1 MRRFTS
7 LPRPVLM
14 TLAVC
19 FAAATTLYS
28 IVWMVHISRPPLQL
42 GVDFKISPTSHQTV
56 VTRVF
61 PEGSARAA
69 GIRAG
74 DVIVAIN
81 GRKMSDPSPFYGY
94 AFYKAVL
101 LGKQGDWVVMS
112 IERQGAPE
120 SLTFRVLPEP
130 FQPKPTELSP
140 WEDILGKVLNFYPL
154 FFLIVGVAVLFL
166 RLDDADAWRL
176 ALMFGGFI
184 AGAPLLEGS
193 VPSHLRPFMD
203 WYRMTAWGISPAVF
217 NYFFSVFPVASPID
231 RKFPWLKNVCLG
243 TLGASAIP
251 MGLACLVAGDMTPVY
266 STYGWLP
273 PNLAQK
279 TLYGLGFS
287 AYFLGFVSLV
297 WTSVRPPTAEAR
309 RKTRVIVWGTLV
321 GFGPNFLIYL
331 LQFLGKMR
339 PGPRGLPWALSVIS
353 LSLMPLSYAYA
364 VVRHH
369 VLEIP
374 VLFKRSA
381 RYLLVQRGFVVLTGL
396 ITIAA
401 ILLFIAVLTRLFQG
415 HGDTALRLGMGLG
428 IAFGGISAVVNL
440 HVLPRVTKRIDQ
452 AFFRSAYDARQIMES
467 LAQKTRNTSRREDLA
482 TLLEVEI
489 REALH
494 PASLGVYLEGNDGR
508 LRTYSNGVV
517 SRLTSGQENRA
528 SVPSAGGDGAPDRMT
543 TRADAT
549 DGDHPPEV
557 LAPDL
562 PLLTQL
568 ARRGGPWDVSASVID
583 GLAADRVLA
592 PMRAECLVPLL
603 GRSGQLTGLLALG
616 PRLSEEPY
624 SREDK
629 RLLAS
634 VATQAAVALENVRLA
649 EGMAESMEA
658 ERRAAQEIEI
668 ARQVQARLFPQ
679 KHPPLKTLEYAG
691 GCTQARQV
699 GGDYYDFLDLG
710 PGRLGLVLAD
720 IAGKGISGALLMAN
734 LQANLR
740 SQYAVAL
747 EDLPRLLQSV
757 NRLFYEN
764 TADNSYATLFFADY
778 DDRTRRLRYAN
789 CGHLPPL
796 LLHAGGSVTRLE
808 ATSTV
813 LGLFEAWSCSV
824 VETFLAPGDCLVLYT
839 DGVTEAARADGE
851 EFGEER
857 LIKAV
862 RAHLS
867 LPALPVAD
875 LLAAIVGAVQEFSG
889 PEQADDITLV
899 VAKCHL

>member
-14 TLAVC
+14 TLALC

-28 IVWMVHISRPPLQL
+28 ITWMYHITRPPLQL
-42 GVDFKISPTSHQTV
+42 GLDFNISPTSHQAK
-56 VTRVF
+56 VTQVY
-61 PEGSARAA
+61 PEGPAEAA
-69 GIRAG
+69 GIRPG
-74 DVIVAIN
+74 DVIVAID
-81 GRKMSDPSPFYGY
+81 GRRMSDPSPFYGY
-94 AFYKAVL
+94 AYYKAVV
-101 LGKQGDWVVMS
+101 LGKRGELTVVRV
-112 IERQGAPE
+112 ERQGAPGP
-120 SLTFRVLPEP
+120 LTFRIVLEP
-130 FQPKPTELSP
+130 FRPQPAELSG
-140 WEDILGKVLNFYPL
+140 WQNILGKVLDFYPL
-154 FFLIVGVAVLFL
+154 FFLIVGVSVLFL

-176 ALMFGGFI
+176 ALMFAGFI
-184 AGAPLLEGS
+184 AGAPLVEGS
-193 VPSHLRPFMD
+193 IPAHLHRFMT
-203 WYRMTAWGISPAVF
+203 WYRITTWGMSAAIF
-217 NYFFSVFPVASPID
+217 NYFFSVFPVPSRVD
-231 RKFPWLKNVCLG
+231 RKFPWLKKLCLG
-243 TLGASAIP
+243 VMAACSIP
-251 MGLACLVAGDMTPVY
+251 TGLACLVAGDMSLVY
-266 STYGWLP
+266 SIYGWAG

-279 TLYGLGFS
+279 FLYVIGFS
-287 AYFLGFVSLV
+287 TYALGFVSLV
-297 WTSVRPPTAEAR
+297 WNSVRPPTAEAR

-321 GFGPNFLIYL
+321 GFGPNFLLYL
-331 LQFLGKMR
+331 YLQLTKIH
-339 PGPRGLPWALSVIS
+339 PGAMGLPYALSVVS

-364 VVRHH
+364 VVRHR

-396 ITIAA
+396 ITTAA
-401 ILLFIAVLTRLFQG
+401 ILIFIALLTRLFQG

-440 HVLPRVTKRIDQ
+440 HVLPRVTKRIDR

-467 LAQKTRNTSRREDLA
+467 LAQKTRNTARREDLA
-482 TLLEVEI
+482 RLLEVEI

-494 PASLGVYLEGNDGR
+494 PSSLVVYLEGNDGR
-508 LRTYSNGVV
+508 LRTYSNGAVPPPA
-517 SRLTSGQENRA
+517 SGRGSGA
-528 SVPSAGGDGAPDRMT
+528 SVPATGGNGVDGQVATLVDAGQHAPQL
-543 TRADAT
+543 
-549 DGDHPPEV
+549 
-557 LAPDL
+557 LAPDA
-562 PLLTQL
+562 PLLMEL
-568 ARRGGPWDVSASVID
+568 ARRGGPWDVSASVMD

-603 GRSGQLTGLLALG
+603 GRSGRLTGLLALG

-679 KHPPLKTLEYAG
+679 KHPPLRTLDYAG

-710 PGRLGLVLAD
+710 PERLGLVLAD

-747 EDLPRLLQSV
+747 QDVPRLLQSV
-757 NRLFYEN
+757 NRLFHEN

-796 LLHAGGSVTRLE
+796 LLRAGGGVERLE

-813 LGLFEAWSCSV
+813 LGLFETWSCRV
-824 VETFLAPGDCLVLYT
+824 EETFLAPGDFLALYT

-851 EFGEER
+851 EFGEAR
-857 LIKAV
+857 LVHTVCAH
-862 RAHLS
+862 RALR
-867 LPALPVAD
+867 VED
-875 LLAAIVGAVQEFSG
+875 LLTAIVGAVREFSG

-899 VAKCHL
+899 VAKCHA

>member
-7 LPRPVLM
+7 LRRPVLVI
-14 TLAVC
+14 LALC

-28 IVWMVHISRPPLQL
+28 IVWMVHISRAPL
-42 GVDFKISPTSHQTV
+42 GVGVEFEMSPTSHQTV
-56 VTRVF
+56 VTRVY
-61 PEGSARAA
+61 PDGPAEAA
-69 GIRAG
+69 GVRTG
-74 DVIVAIN
+74 DVIVAID

-94 AFYKAVL
+94 AYVKSVQ
-101 LGKQGDWVVMS
+101 LGKQGDVAVLS
-112 IERQGAPE
+112 VERQGAPE
-120 SLTFRVLPEP
+120 LLTFRILLKP
-130 FQPKPTELSP
+130 FRPRPAELSG
-140 WEDILGKVLNFYPL
+140 WQDILGKVLSFYPL
-154 FFLIVGVAVLFL
+154 FLLIVGVAVLFL

-184 AGAPLLEGS
+184 AAAPLVEGS
-193 VPSHLRPFMD
+193 IPPHLRPFVA
-203 WYRMTAWGISPAVF
+203 WYHMTAWGMSPAVF
-217 NYFFSVFPVASPID
+217 NYFFSVFPAPSPIE
-231 RKFPWLKNVCLG
+231 RKFPWLKKVYLG
-243 TLGASAIP
+243 IMGAWSIP
-251 MGLACLVAGDMTPVY
+251 LGLACLVAGDMTPAY
-266 STYGWLP
+266 SIYGWWA
-273 PNLAQK
+273 PNLAADIVYA
-279 TLYGLGFS
+279 LAFS
-287 AYFLGFVSLV
+287 AYILGFVSLV
-297 WTSVRPPTAEAR
+297 WNSVRPPTAEAR
-309 RKTRVIVWGTLV
+309 RKTRVIVWGTLI
-321 GFGPNFLIYL
+321 GYGPIFLIYFFQRVAK
-331 LQFLGKMR
+331 LQ
-339 PGPRGLPWALSVIS
+339 PGTGLPWALAVIS
-353 LSLMPLSYAYA
+353 LALMPLSYAYA
-364 VVRHH
+364 VVRHR

-381 RYLLVQRGFVVLTGL
+381 RYVLVQRGFVVLTAL
-396 ITIAA
+396 ITTAA
-401 ILLFIAVLTRLFQG
+401 ILVFIAVFTRLLQG
-415 HGDTALRLGMGLG
+415 HSDTALRVGMGLG
-428 IAFGGISAVVNL
+428 IAFGGISAVINL

-452 AFFRSAYDARQIMES
+452 AFFRSAYDARLIMES
-467 LAQKTRNTSRREDLA
+467 LARKTRSTASREDLA
-482 TLLEVEI
+482 MLLEVEI

-494 PASLGVYLEGNDGR
+494 PASLVVYLEDKDGR
-508 LRTYSNGVV
+508 LRTYANGA
-517 SRLTSGQENRA
+517 SPTPASGQGSGA
-528 SVPSAGGDGAPDRMT
+528 TVPPTGSDDAAGNATRVDDGDRPPQSLP
-543 TRADAT
+543 ADA
-549 DGDHPPEV
+549 
-557 LAPDL
+557 
-562 PLLTQL
+562 PLLAEL

-603 GRSGQLTGLLALG
+603 GRGGELTGLLVLG

-634 VATQAAVALENVRLA
+634 VAAQAAVALENVRLA

-747 EDLPRLLQSV
+747 DDLPRLLQSV

-764 TADNSYATLFFADY
+764 TADNSYATLFFGDY

-796 LLHAGGSVTRLE
+796 LLRADGSVARLE

-813 LGLFEAWSCSV
+813 LGLFETWSCSV
-824 VETFLAPGDCLVLYT
+824 EETFLVAGDSLVLYT

-851 EFGEER
+851 EFGEAR
-857 LIKAV
+857 LIQTVCAQ
-862 RAHLS
+862 RS
-867 LPALPVAD
+867 LPVAD
-875 LLAAIVGAVQEFSG
+875 LLTAIVSAVREFSG

-899 VAKCHL
+899 VAKCHS